1 MLEGYAYPSDPHLES
16 PMKSLNLLLPA
27 ALLAAWAISPAA
39 ASAAQ
44 IPAATYAV
52 QQRHLLGGSGGWD
65 YLSIDPAAHHLFITR
80 NDRVMVVDTGSGKLL
95 TEIPGMSH
103 AHGVALALTQHRGY
117 VSNGQGN
124 SVSVIDL
131 ESLKTLGNIP
141 VSGQNPDAIVFD
153 AATGHVL
160 TMNGH
165 SNSVSVIDPAAG
177 KEVATI
183 ALPGRPEFAVVDG
196 HGHVF
201 VNLEDKG
208 ELVRLDTK
216 TDKVE
221 NVWSLAP
228 CDSPSGLTY
237 DAASARLF
245 SVCDNNLMIVTDAG
259 NGRQVAKVAIGKGP
273 DAAAFEAQT
282 QLVYSSNHDGTL
294 TIVHEDDADHYTVL
308 ANVATQQ
315 GARTLA
321 LDPTTHLTYLVAADA
336 TPKGAP
342 VNGFTLLVVGKQ

>member
-1 MLEGYAYPSDPHLES
+1 
-16 PMKSLNLLLPA
+16 MKSLSLLLSVVM
-27 ALLAAWAISPAA
+27 LASWAISPT

-44 IPAATYAV
+44 PPAATYAV
-52 QQRHLLGGSGGWD
+52 QQRHLLGGAGGWD
-65 YLSIDPAAHHLFITR
+65 YLSIDPVAHHLFIAR

-95 TEIPGMSH
+95 TEIPGMSR
-103 AHGVALALTQHRGY
+103 AHGVALALAQHRGY

-153 AATGHVL
+153 PATSHVL

-165 SNSVSVIDPAAG
+165 SNTVSVIDPAAG
-177 KEVATI
+177 KEIATI
-183 ALPGRPEFAVVDG
+183 ALPGRPEFAAVDG

-208 ELVRLDTK
+208 ELARLDTK
-216 TDKVE
+216 TNKVE

-259 NGRQVAKVAIGKGP
+259 SGHQVAKVAIGKGP
-273 DAAAFEAQT
+273 DAATLDAQT
-282 QLVYSSNHDGTL
+282 RLVYSSNHDGTL

-321 LDPTTHLTYLVAADA
+321 LDPGTHLAYLVAADPA
-336 TPKGAP
+336 PKGAP